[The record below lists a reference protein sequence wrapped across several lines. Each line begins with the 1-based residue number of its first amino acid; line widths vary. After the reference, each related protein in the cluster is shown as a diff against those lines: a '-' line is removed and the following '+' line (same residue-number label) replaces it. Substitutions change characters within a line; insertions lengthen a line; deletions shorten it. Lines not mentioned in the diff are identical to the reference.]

1 MALVFTEAVEG
12 EVVVKFG
19 KNEKPVVTSRLNSYV
34 VTFPAPGERSHRVPA
49 TRHLLMIL
57 CLYTH
62 MMLSL
67 SLYIHTRCCLSL

>member
-1 MALVFTEAVEG
+1 MALVFMEAVEG

-57 CLYTH
+57 SLSVYTRDAV
-62 MMLSL
+62 SL
-67 SLYIHTRCCLSL
+67 SL